1 LWGGLLKQ
9 PEIEMT
15 PPARIAPL
23 GTEFNDFLFALIGE
37 DRNGMPLSI
46 VSVLAR
52 LDLDPW
58 VAAANLASLPV
69 ETATRKLASWLD
81 ALPDP
86 TLQEVSPGTRTARL
100 IALLPRRKTTKSPAT
115 VEGTGATDDL

>member
-1 LWGGLLKQ
+1 MK
-9 PEIEMT
+9 PRV
-15 PPARIAPL
+15 RIAPL

-37 DRNGMPLSI
+37 DRNGMELSV

-58 VAAANLASLPV
+58 AVAANLAELPP

-86 TLQEVSPGTRTARL
+86 TLKETSPATRTARL
-100 IALLPRRKTTKSPAT
+100 IALLPRRKTTNSPVA
-115 VEGTGATDDL
+115 VAATGATDDL